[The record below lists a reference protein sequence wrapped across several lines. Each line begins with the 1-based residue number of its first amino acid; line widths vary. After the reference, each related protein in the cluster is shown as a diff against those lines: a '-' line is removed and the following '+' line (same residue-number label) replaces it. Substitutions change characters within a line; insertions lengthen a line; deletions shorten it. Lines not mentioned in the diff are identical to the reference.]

1 MRVMSLKPILF
12 KSLKSTC
19 PEEPRPYYYS
29 PRYPVEEEPLPYYH
43 SPRYPVEQKPMPY
56 YLLEAEPRSYY
67 YSPRYPVEKEP
78 MPCYHPPRYPCKVKV
93 GERKG
98 TCAREGLG
106 SGFGSKVFVQTSSV
120 NLYATS
126 RELGSGVEYAR
137 RLFDDAKKKHCLKE
151 QHHHLVCKTRSR
163 GGSSSYL
170 SLGLQNKVAGLIS

>member
-1 MRVMSLKPILF
+1 MRVMSLKPMLF

-19 PEEPRPYYYS
+19 HEEPRPYYYS

-43 SPRYPVEQKPMPY
+43 SPRYPVEQEPMPY
-56 YLLEAEPRSYY
+56 YLLEVEPRSYY
-67 YSPRYPVEKEP
+67 YSPRYPVEE
-78 MPCYHPPRYPCKVKV
+78 CKVEV
-93 GERKG
+93 GERRG

-106 SGFGSKVFVQTSSV
+106 SGFGSNVFVQTSSV

-126 RELGSGVEYAR
+126 GKSGSGVEYAR
-137 RLFDDAKKKHCLKE
+137 QVFDDAKKKHCLMD